1 MPDPTDSHF
10 LLIDNTLSFSGHAP
24 PPPTFGVGGG
34 EQNEDNETL
43 GGNGAPNIGLG

>member
-24 PPPTFGVGGG
+24 PPPTFGVGVGSKMRTMKLL
-34 EQNEDNETL
+34 EETEL
-43 GGNGAPNIGLG
+43 QI